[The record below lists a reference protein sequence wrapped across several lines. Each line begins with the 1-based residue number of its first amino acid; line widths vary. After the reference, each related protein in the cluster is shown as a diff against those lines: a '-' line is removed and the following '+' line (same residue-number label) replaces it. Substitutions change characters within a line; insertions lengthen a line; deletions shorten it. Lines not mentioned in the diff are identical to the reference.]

1 MKAKLGLVCLF
12 LSIGTVGCGG
22 GGSGD
27 LDLPSINNQ
36 EDIGLE
42 GRWLSNCA
50 YFKDDNTYYI
60 DLVEFDGDQVTV
72 ESDYWDNQYCAG
84 SPEESYLLEGTFSV
98 GSEIRTSSGV
108 DAHEITFNFTDPDGA
123 ITISGAV
130 LVENTVLYF
139 GMEDTASGLPQIN
152 YNAVYTKQ

>member
-1 MKAKLGLVCLF
+1 MKANLGLVCLF

-22 GGSGD
+22 G
-27 LDLPSINNQ
+27 
-36 EDIGLE
+36 
-42 GRWLSNCA
+42 
-50 YFKDDNTYYI
+50 
-60 DLVEFDGDQVTV
+60 
-72 ESDYWDNQYCAG
+72 G

-139 GMEDTASGLPQIN
+139 GMEDTASGLPRIN